1 MKGGGCEGVRGEGV
15 CAGVDKL
22 LQVHKQISATTI
34 EVTN

>member
-1 MKGGGCEGVRGEGV
+1 MKGGGCEGGGCEGV

-22 LQVHKQISATTI
+22 LQVHKQISAITI